1 MVFILLSKDKL
12 KIIFIKII
20 GINEVIICA
29 EIFLAIIYFLTVL
42 IVNYFLFNLVNH
54 YRKIFFFLV
63 KLEKNIFP
71 TKKIKKIT
79 IIPFLYLYFKS
90 SYKEL
95 NIFFSE
101 KNDLIDVLI
110 LGNSYHYFNFF
121 KIKKNFKNF
130 SYYFSL
136 LETQNLPSSFSD

>member
-12 KIIFIKII
+12 KIIFIKLI

-42 IVNYFLFNLVNH
+42 IVNYFFFNLVNH
-54 YRKIFFFLV
+54 YKKNFFFLV
-63 KLEKNIFP
+63 KLEKNLFP
-71 TKKIKKIT
+71 TKKIKNIT
-79 IIPFLYLYFKS
+79 IIPFLYLYFKT

-110 LGNSYHYFNFF
+110 LGNSYNYF
-121 KIKKNFKNF
+121 KEIKKKKNFKNF

-136 LETQNLPSSFSD
+136 LETQNLSSSFSD